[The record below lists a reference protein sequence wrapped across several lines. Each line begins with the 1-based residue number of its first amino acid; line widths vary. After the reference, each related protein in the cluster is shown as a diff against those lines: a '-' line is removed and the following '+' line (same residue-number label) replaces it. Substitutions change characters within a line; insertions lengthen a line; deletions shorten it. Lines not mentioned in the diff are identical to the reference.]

1 MGRTGLAVLVAL
13 VAGCG
18 GRSESASGSGQEGAA
33 PVSPLV
39 ASLGSVEVRTEA
51 SGPEPVRLTN
61 GEYTAPAA
69 PGSAEQ
75 IIVRVLDKAAEGD
88 LNGDGTP
95 EIAALVGSSGGG
107 TGVFVDLVIFA
118 RDGGTPRQVAST
130 LIGDR
135 IRPIGISVEGGM
147 VQVELDQH
155 SENDPMCCP
164 AQRALRTFRLEG
176 DSLVMVSAT
185 PPPYVAP

>member
-1 MGRTGLAVLVAL
+1 MGRTGLAVLAAL
-13 VAGCG
+13 VAGCAG
-18 GRSESASGSGQEGAA
+18 KSESGSGQESAA
-33 PVSPLV
+33 PASPLV
-39 ASLGSVEVRTEA
+39 ASLASAEVMTEA
-51 SGPEPVRLTN
+51 SGPEPVRLAN
-61 GEYTAPAA
+61 GEYTAPVA

-88 LNGDGTP
+88 LNGDGAP
-95 EIAALVGSSGGG
+95 EIAALIGWSGGG

-135 IRPIGISVEGGM
+135 IRLIGVSVEGGA
-147 VQVELDQH
+147 VTVELDQH
-155 SENDPMCCP
+155 GETDPMCCP
-164 AQRALRTFRLEG
+164 TQRALRTFRLEG

-185 PPPYVAP
+185 PPPYLAP